1 MGLLLS
7 IDTATSVC
15 SVALHENERLLASQ
29 HLHIDKSHSGLLT
42 VLVEQVV
49 NHAGFN
55 LQDLAAV
62 AISEGPG
69 SYTGLRIGASTA
81 KGLCFALDL
90 PLVKVNTLQAMA
102 QGMKKYAEE
111 ASLLCPMIDARRM
124 EVYCMLISS
133 EGEIVQEPQARII
146 VENSFA
152 EELEAHKMYFF
163 GNGAQKCEPLLGK
176 NKNARFIPD
185 EVPSAVYVGELGVEK
200 VRKQEFTDVAYFEP
214 FYLKE
219 FHSPKPKRK

>member
-1 MGLLLS
+1 MALLLS
-7 IDTATSVC
+7 IDTATNVC

-49 NHAGFN
+49 QYAGFS
-55 LQDLAAV
+55 LQDLTAV
-62 AISEGPG
+62 AVSEGPG

-90 PLVKVNTLQAMA
+90 PLVQINTLQAMA
-102 QGMKKYAEE
+102 QGMKKYAE
-111 ASLLCPMIDARRM
+111 AGSLLCPMIDARRM
-124 EVYCMLISS
+124 EVYCMLITR
-133 EGEIVQEPQARII
+133 EGEVVQEPQARII
-146 VENSFA
+146 DETSFSA
-152 EELEAHKMYFF
+152 ELEKHKMYFF
-163 GNGAQKCEPLLGK
+163 GNGAQKCEPLLGE

-200 VRKQEFTDVAYFEP
+200 VKQEDFTDVAYFEP

-219 FHSPKPKRK
+219 FHSPKSKRK